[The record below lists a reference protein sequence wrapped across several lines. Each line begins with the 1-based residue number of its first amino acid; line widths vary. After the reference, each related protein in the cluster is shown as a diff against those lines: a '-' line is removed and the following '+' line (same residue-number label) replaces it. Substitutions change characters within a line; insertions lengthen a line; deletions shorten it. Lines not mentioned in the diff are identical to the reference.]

1 MKKAQPS
8 YACSF
13 FRMSLHDQGKFAFT
27 LIELLVVIAII
38 AILASLLLPALARAK
53 DKAQNTVDLN
63 NTKQLMLAMSMYTT
77 DNNEN
82 MPAPGWG
89 TGDACW
95 AHGANFPNGGG
106 KATPQIISNQ
116 VESVKKG
123 QLYPYIQTEKILIC
137 PKDAV
142 EQKGS
147 KRALFDQ
154 RVVYIS
160 SYVWNGAVISY
171 GNLTGGKTHKVTA
184 FSPTAVL
191 QFEADETK
199 PFFFND
205 VSSFPDEGIS
215 QRHGGGYSKN
225 ERVDVGG
232 GATVGT
238 FGGTATYMKYRK
250 FYDQA
255 GPVDQRGHTL
265 KNDQVPN
272 DLWCDPL
279 SKRGGA

>member
-1 MKKAQPS
+1 MNRCPLMAWFYRLTLRK
-8 YACSF
+8 Y
-13 FRMSLHDQGKFAFT
+13 RTAFT

-38 AILASLLLPALARAK
+38 AILASLLLPALSKAK

-63 NTKQLMLAMSMYTT
+63 NTKQLMLAMTMYTT
-77 DNNEN
+77 DQNET

-89 TGDACW
+89 TTDPSW
-95 AHGANFPNGGG
+95 AHGANFPGGG
-106 KATPQIISNQ
+106 SKATPQIISNQ
-116 VESVKKG
+116 VNSVKKG
-123 QLYPYIQTEKILIC
+123 QLFPYIQTEKILVC
-137 PKDAV
+137 PKDLV
-142 EQKGS
+142 EQNGG
-147 KRALFDQ
+147 KRALFNQ

-160 SYVWNGAVISY
+160 SYVWNGAVLSY

-184 FSPTAVL
+184 FPPTAIL

-215 QRHGGGYSKN
+215 QRHGGGYAKN
-225 ERVDVGG
+225 ERVDVKG

-250 FYDQA
+250 FYDLA
-255 GPVDQRGHTL
+255 GPVDQRGRTL
-265 KNDQVPN
+265 KADQVPN

-279 SKRGGA
+279 SKRGGAQ